1 MRIAIKWGAVLAL
14 GIILW
19 TIAVHLL
26 GFYTD
31 RVQYATLVDT
41 IVLVLPI
48 GVLTMALLEFRRSE
62 GGALPFGRALLLGL
76 GVAAV
81 SAPFTVAFLWYYHH
95 HVNPDWVSYL
105 TAYEE
110 QKLAAQG
117 VAPAEIANAVTRLQ
131 QGGTDRAQITGGLI
145 GTLVMG
151 LLVTVL
157 VTAVLKLLPRP
168 TGKAA

>member
-1 MRIAIKWGAVLAL
+1 MRIAIKWGALLAL

-19 TIAVHLL
+19 TVAVHLL

-41 IVLVLPI
+41 IVIILPI
-48 GVLTMALLEFRRSE
+48 TVTALALLEFRRGQ
-62 GGALPFGRALLLGL
+62 GGALPFGRAFLVGL
-76 GVAAV
+76 GVAVV

-95 HVNPDWVSYL
+95 YVNPDWVTYL

-117 VAPAEIANAVTRLQ
+117 VAPAEIANAVMRLQ
-131 QGGTDRAQITGGLI
+131 QGGTDRAQVTGGLV
-145 GTLVMG
+145 GTVAMG
-151 LLVTVL
+151 LVVSVL
-157 VTAVLKLLPRP
+157 VTAALKLLPRP